1 MPWLYMR
8 VLSDSVAV
16 LVCAVYSVYDPVW
29 ILHMH
34 IVVCTHVPWNPT
46 GHARLSCARSRNER
60 VTCAAPVLA
69 CMRPETTTVVMNDHF
84 LNNRVRE
91 EGGGR
96 VGTRHRHDMHT
107 LQRTKNVLRRT
118 YEDATEARHLCV
130 RRLQP

>member
-46 GHARLSCARSRNER
+46 GHAARAPLVRARSNESHLR
-60 VTCAAPVLA
+60 HARVLA

-91 EGGGR
+91 EGGGE
-96 VGTRHRHDMHT
+96 GRHTSPPRHAHSAKNKE
-107 LQRTKNVLRRT
+107 RTT
-118 YEDATEARHLCV
+118 EDI
-130 RRLQP
+130 